1 MTGAPLRIGIL
12 GAARIAEQAIV
23 DPARLT
29 GDRLV
34 AVAARDPERAKAYA
48 DTHGV
53 ERALG
58 SYAELL
64 ADPEVDVVYNPLAN
78 GLHGPWNLAAIRAG
92 KHVLSEKPFAAN
104 APEARE
110 VRDAAV
116 AAGTTVVEGFHYAHH
131 PLALRLREVLRWGE
145 LGEIR
150 HIDSHFRMPAP
161 PDTDP
166 RWQWELAGGALMDLG
181 CYALH
186 VQRFLGNEPRVVGA
200 RGGARAGHPGVDEW
214 LEADLEH
221 ADGVTGLA
229 QCHMAAQE
237 WQITCHVHGSRG
249 SALAHNFVLPQ
260 RDDRL
265 TVWTG
270 DDVRVERLGTRSSY
284 TYQLAGL
291 GAHLRGE
298 APFLLDVD
306 DAVATAELI
315 DAAYAAAGLPPRPRY
330 AVYRSPTSSSSRR
343 RATAPTSVSCS
354 AAGSS

>member
-1 MTGAPLRIGIL
+1 MTGGFDTTGREGPSQPLRIGIL
-12 GAARIAEQAIV
+12 GAARIAEQAVV
-23 DPARLT
+23 DPARVT

-78 GLHGPWNLAAIRAG
+78 GLHGPWNRAAIQAG

-104 APEARE
+104 AVEARE
-110 VRDAAV
+110 VRDV
-116 AAGTTVVEGFHYAHH
+116 AAASGKTVVEGFHYVHH
-131 PLALRLREVLRWGE
+131 PLTIRLREVLRSDE
-145 LGEIR
+145 LGEIQR
-150 HIDSHFRMPAP
+150 IESHFRMPAP
-161 PDTDP
+161 PEDDP
-166 RWQWELAGGALMDLG
+166 RWQWDLAGGALMDLG

-186 VQRFLGNEPRVVGA
+186 IQRFLGDEPRVVGA
-200 RGGARAGHPGVDEW
+200 RGGVRAGHPGVDEW

-237 WQITCHVHGSRG
+237 WQMTCLVHGSRG

-270 DDVRVERLGTRSSY
+270 DEVRVERLGGRSTY
-284 TYQLAGL
+284 TYQLEAL

-298 APFLLDVD
+298 TPFPLDVD
-306 DAVATAELI
+306 DALATAELI
-315 DAAYAAAGLPPRPRY
+315 DAAYTAAGLPPRPRT
-330 AVYRSPTSSSSRR
+330 V
-343 RATAPTSVSCS
+343 V
-354 AAGSS
+354 